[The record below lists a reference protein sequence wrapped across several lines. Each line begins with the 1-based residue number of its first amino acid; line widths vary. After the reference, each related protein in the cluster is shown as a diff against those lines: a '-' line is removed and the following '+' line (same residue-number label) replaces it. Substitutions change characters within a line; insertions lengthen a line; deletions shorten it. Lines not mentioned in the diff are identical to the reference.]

1 MVHCMLP
8 PAGNYENY
16 EMLITIVCV
25 CGRHFD
31 ILLDVIL
38 RVPFPSRVSLALFHP
53 ISLPSS
59 RVILSPSIP
68 GQVSYILAP
77 TA

>member
-1 MVHCMLP
+1 MVHCMWP
-8 PAGNYENY
+8 PVGHYENY

-31 ILLDVIL
+31 ILLDVIPW
-38 RVPFPSRVSLALFHP
+38 VPFLSRLSLALFHP
-53 ISLPSS
+53 ISLPPS
-59 RVILSPSIP
+59 RVILSSSIP
-68 GQVSYILAP
+68 GQVSHILAP